1 MAVLTWLGNGL
12 RRVIGLILP
21 VFAKARDFRG
31 MSSGVRWTL
40 HLLLLA
46 GILVGLFFLNKYVER
61 WIPGSLSTIWLPLL
75 FLLVYVLA
83 WLGWWLWKL
92 LGQEEAGSAF
102 PDLDAAWAEALQAL
116 NHAGIDVTEVPLFL
130 VLGRPAGPEEGLFQ
144 ATQLALKVKQAPVG
158 PNAPLHVYANADGIY
173 VTCAG
178 ASLLGRHAGFLA
190 GEVELTVS
198 RGGGG
203 DIAPAD
209 DPFVTHRPN
218 KGVDKEVGDLLVQAR
233 KEGRELTG
241 REKRAIR
248 RRDGLPVPQL
258 LKDTSAVEHV
268 TTRLRHVCRLI
279 AQTRQ
284 PYCPIN
290 GILLLVPFDATDNE
304 EDANQTARICQLDLT
319 AAREVLRV
327 QCPLFALVCDLEV
340 APGFRELIGRLPAEQ
355 RHRRLGQRF
364 PMLADMKR
372 VNVPE
377 MIAGGVSWI
386 FSEMMPGWIYKLFRV
401 EAPGRDDVDEVLGG
415 NIRLYQLLEQMP
427 ERGERLGR
435 VLTRGVLPDD
445 AGPSLFGGCY
455 LGATGPDPREQAFV
469 AGVFR
474 RLVEKQSCVAWTPAA
489 LAEEASLQRRT
500 RYGYLTL
507 AGVAAAIALVVV
519 GYYAWKP

>member
-1 MAVLTWLGNGL
+1 MAVLSGLWNGL

-46 GILVGLFFLNKYVER
+46 GILVGLFFLNQYVR
-61 WIPGSLSTIWLPLL
+61 HWIRHPLLSNIWLPLL

-158 PNAPLHVYANADGIY
+158 PSAPLHVYANADGIY

-178 ASLLGRHAGFLA
+178 ASLLGRQAAFLA

-198 RGGGG
+198 RGGG
-203 DIAPAD
+203 DMAPAD
-209 DPFVTHRPN
+209 DPERTLRPN
-218 KGVDKEVGDLLVQAR
+218 EGPDKEVKDLVVQAR
-233 KEGRELTG
+233 EEGRDLTG

-248 RRDGLPVPQL
+248 RRAGLPVPQL
-258 LKDTSAVEHV
+258 LKDTSAVEHS
-268 TTRLRHVCRLI
+268 TARLKHLCRLI

-290 GILLLVPFDATDNE
+290 GMLLLVPFDATDNE
-304 EDANQTARICQLDLT
+304 EDANQTARICQLDLA

-327 QCPLFALVCDLEV
+327 QCPLFALICDLEV
-340 APGFRELIGRLPAEQ
+340 APGFRELIARLPAEQ

-377 MIAGGVSWI
+377 MITGGVSWI

-415 NIRLYQLLEQMP
+415 NIRMYQLLEQMP
-427 ERGERLGR
+427 ERGQRLGR
-435 VLTRGVLPDD
+435 VLTRSVLADD
-445 AGPSLFGGCY
+445 SGPSLFGG
-455 LGATGPDPREQAFV
+455 
-469 AGVFR
+469 
-474 RLVEKQSCVAWTPAA
+474 
-489 LAEEASLQRRT
+489 
-500 RYGYLTL
+500 
-507 AGVAAAIALVVV
+507 
-519 GYYAWKP
+519 